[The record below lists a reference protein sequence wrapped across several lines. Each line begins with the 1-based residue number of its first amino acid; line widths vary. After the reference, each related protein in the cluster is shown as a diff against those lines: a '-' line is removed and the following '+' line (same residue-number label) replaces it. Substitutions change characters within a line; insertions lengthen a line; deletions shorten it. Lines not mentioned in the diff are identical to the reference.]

1 MTAKQTPTRQA
12 PAKQTPAKQTPAK
25 QMTAKQ
31 MTAKQMTAKQMTAEQ
46 MTAEQRSERQRA
58 IAQLPARPMPA
69 RAMPAEHGPARRGP
83 ARQRNPRGQGER
95 LRDDIIEAASRL
107 LADPAAPPLTLR
119 AVAREV
125 GVAATSVYLH
135 FDDIDS
141 LILAVADRGFAELIQ
156 LQDQARESSPDPGQ
170 RIRAGCL
177 AYCEFGLAHPG
188 HYQVMFADPLPLPED
203 TSPEQFPGIASF
215 RRLIEAVADYTGAE
229 QTDEQ
234 LFFTAQLI
242 WEQLHGIVSLRISRP
257 RFPWPPLAE
266 TVTGAVD
273 RLLAGA

>member
-1 MTAKQTPTRQA
+1 M
-12 PAKQTPAKQTPAK
+12 PAK
-25 QMTAKQ
+25 QMPAK
-31 MTAKQMTAKQMTAEQ
+31 EV
-46 MTAEQRSERQRA
+46 TAEQRSARQRA
-58 IAQLPARPMPA
+58 IAQLPARPASA
-69 RAMPAEHGPARRGP
+69 RQEPSRPGP

-141 LILAVADRGFAELIQ
+141 LILAAADHCFGELVR
-156 LQDQARESSPDPGQ
+156 LQEQAHDQNPDPCQ
-170 RIRAGCL
+170 RVRAGCL
-177 AYCEFGLAHPG
+177 AYCEFGLANPG
-188 HYQVMFADPLPLPED
+188 HYQLMFATRLPLPAD
-203 TSPEQFPGIASF
+203 ATPEQFPGIAAF
-215 RRLIEAVADYTGAE
+215 RALIEAVADCVGAE
-229 QTDEQ
+229 PTDEKV
-234 LFFTAQLI
+234 FFTAQLI

-266 TVTGAVD
+266 TVTEAVD
-273 RLLAGA
+273 RLLPVEPTGTV